1 MMAEVHFI
9 LEAIEDIVDL
19 DGSVQP
25 RVLRKIMLLEENPDA
40 GQPLGNRAGSQL
52 ATFRKL
58 VVGNRDWRIV
68 YRVEPSGD
76 IVVIWVVADREDDV
90 VYREASRR
98 LQEVAGKSPETVGFE
113 GFVDRLKKRGRDVVD

>member
-1 MMAEVHFI
+1 MAAIRFTIEA
-9 LEAIEDIVDL
+9 LEDVLAL

-25 RVLRKIMLLEENPDA
+25 RVLKKILLLEKDPEA
-40 GQPLGNRAGSQL
+40 GQPLGSRGGTQL

-76 IVVIWVVADREDDV
+76 VVVIWVVGNREEGE
-90 VYREASRR
+90 VYEEAARR
-98 LQEVAGKSPETVGFE
+98 LLLMPSPETLDLGA
-113 GFVDRLKKRGRDVVD
+113 VVSRFMRRTREVLDPPD